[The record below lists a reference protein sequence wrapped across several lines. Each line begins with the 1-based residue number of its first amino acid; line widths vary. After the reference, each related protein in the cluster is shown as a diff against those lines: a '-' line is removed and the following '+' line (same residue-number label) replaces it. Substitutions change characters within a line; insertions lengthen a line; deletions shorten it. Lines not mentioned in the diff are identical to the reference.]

1 MINNKNLDFYRG
13 KRTRR
18 HIIRSS
24 KSYNANKFS
33 YKKRVLGFIYLDA
46 PEIFSIYNEETNES
60 ILHYINEVIET
71 AKETPV
77 MINFE
82 HTTNIT
88 ALSSQACQRP
98 NAVIQTLLKNDAS
111 LINNYR
117 LIANRSFLSEIREK
131 VVLQHLNDYLASTG
145 CYDNIS
151 GFCPFQRTGTAL
163 FKVGNDIS
171 LNTDCNSIFNIDATM
186 DPLNTIAQNGKLG
199 WAFRHILQLV
209 QVIST
214 R

>member
-1 MINNKNLDFYRG
+1 MMTQL
-13 KRTRR
+13 
-18 HIIRSS
+18 
-24 KSYNANKFS
+24 NAIHFKT
-33 YKKRVLGFIYLDA
+33 L
-46 PEIFSIYNEETNES
+46 EETVTQLTHSNYQLPLERPS
-60 ILHYINEVIET
+60 LPGT
-71 AKETPV
+71 R
-77 MINFE
+77 